1 MKVLRL
7 FFHVLYY
14 VLFLLV
20 YIAFLC
26 FASLLLDHIDSL
38 GAIMAAI
45 YGVLFLATPVVVAA
59 MMRFSLFKWYIDPIA
74 AAEIPLFLYIS
85 MLIKSAA
92 RADSYA
98 DGFARLN
105 SSLASN
111 GGEGWLFLIGLF
123 VFGLIASFSLARPKE
138 KSISYRLLS
147 KITSVAAPAE
157 E

>member
-7 FFHVLYY
+7 VFHVLYY

-38 GAIMAAI
+38 GAIMAAT

-85 MLIKSAA
+85 MLIKGAA
-92 RADSYA
+92 RVNGYA
-98 DGFARLN
+98 DAFARLN
-105 SSLASN
+105 SSLADN

-138 KSISYRLLS
+138 KSISYRLLAKIAPIVSPS
-147 KITSVAAPAE
+147 KE
-157 E
+157 